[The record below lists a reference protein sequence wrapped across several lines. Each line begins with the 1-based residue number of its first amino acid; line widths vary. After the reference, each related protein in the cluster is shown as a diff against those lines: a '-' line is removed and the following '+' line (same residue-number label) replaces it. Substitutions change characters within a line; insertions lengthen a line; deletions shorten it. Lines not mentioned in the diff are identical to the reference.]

1 MCVHVMAKSE
11 THISDRTTRK
21 ALGLLCRAEGGRSGE
36 KFRGQE
42 ESRPPVAQQH
52 RRRASGT
59 VDFIFN
65 LLKVT
70 E

>member
-11 THISDRTTRK
+11 THISD
-21 ALGLLCRAEGGRSGE
+21 CRAEGGRSGE

-42 ESRPPVAQQH
+42 ESRPPMAQQH
-52 RRRASGT
+52 RRRTSGT

-65 LLKVT
+65 LFKVT